1 MNIILRLTKMATRH
15 KWNLILAYA
24 CMLGATTSFL
34 ITPKFIG
41 KAVDKIAASY
51 NDGIIPTSLIIETVI
66 AIVLLMSIRG
76 FLSFWQTSL
85 GENLSHKV
93 AYSLRNKFF
102 NKVQTISFD
111 FHDKWHT
118 GELISRAIS
127 DIENVRMSINMGLM
141 RAPYFIAMFVIVS
154 ILLINLH
161 WMLGIISIAFMP
173 IISFNSINVR
183 LKMRQ
188 LLRKIQITTAE
199 LSTISQENFSGARVV
214 RSFASSKYEQ
224 SKFDSKNQEI
234 FYQTIDAEKL
244 RAKNATFMRFAFT
257 VSIGIVLLMGGRLVI
272 NNELTWGELTQFIIY
287 MQILSMP
294 VTMAAWLVNAYARA
308 VSSGERLFE
317 ILDAKSKLKESTNA
331 LKIEKSNGHII
342 FDNVSF
348 SYDKNISIIKN
359 LNFEIKPGE
368 KIAIIGTPGSG
379 KTTIANLIPRFYDV
393 TDGKI
398 LLDNID
404 IREIN
409 LNSLRKNIGL
419 IQQDIFLFA
428 TTIRE
433 NIAYGKENATI
444 EEVINAAKTAQIHN
458 YIETLDKGYDTII
471 GERGTDL
478 SGGQKQRIGIA
489 RAVILNPSILIMDD
503 TTSSVDT
510 ETESLINDSLK
521 TIMENRTTLIIS
533 NRISTVQKANK
544 IFVIEK
550 GEIIEEGLHQEL
562 LEKNGKYKNIY
573 NLQLKPTE
581 NKATTTINK

>member
-1 MNIILRLTKMATRH
+1 MATRH

-51 NDGIIPTSLIIETVI
+51 NDGIIPTSIIIETVI

-85 GENLSHKV
+85 GENLSHKI

-257 VSIGIVLLMGGRLVI
+257 VSIGIVLLIGGRLVI

-550 GEIIEEGLHQEL
+550 GEIIEEGRHQEL

>member
-1 MNIILRLTKMATRH
+1 MATRH

-85 GENLSHKV
+85 GENLSHKI

-257 VSIGIVLLMGGRLVI
+257 VSIGIVLLIGGRLVI

-471 GERGTDL
+471 CERGTDL

-581 NKATTTINK
+581 HKATTTINK

>member
-1 MNIILRLTKMATRH
+1 MATRH

-85 GENLSHKV
+85 GENLSHKI

-257 VSIGIVLLMGGRLVI
+257 VSIGIVLLIGGRLVI
-272 NNELTWGELTQFIIY
+272 NNELTWGDLTQFIIY

-550 GEIIEEGLHQEL
+550 GEIIEEGRHQEL

>member
-1 MNIILRLTKMATRH
+1 MATRH

-51 NDGIIPTSLIIETVI
+51 NDGIIPTSIIIETVI

-85 GENLSHKV
+85 GENLSHKI

-257 VSIGIVLLMGGRLVI
+257 VSIGIVLLIGGRLVI

-550 GEIIEEGLHQEL
+550 GEIIEEGRHQEL
-562 LEKNGKYKNIY
+562 LEKNGIYKNIY

>member
-1 MNIILRLTKMATRH
+1 
-15 KWNLILAYA
+15 
-24 CMLGATTSFL
+24 
-34 ITPKFIG
+34 
-41 KAVDKIAASY
+41 
-51 NDGIIPTSLIIETVI
+51 
-66 AIVLLMSIRG
+66 
-76 FLSFWQTSL
+76 
-85 GENLSHKV
+85 
-93 AYSLRNKFF
+93 
-102 NKVQTISFD
+102 
-111 FHDKWHT
+111 
-118 GELISRAIS
+118 
-127 DIENVRMSINMGLM
+127 
-141 RAPYFIAMFVIVS
+141 
-154 ILLINLH
+154 
-161 WMLGIISIAFMP
+161 
-173 IISFNSINVR
+173 
-183 LKMRQ
+183 
-188 LLRKIQITTAE
+188 
-199 LSTISQENFSGARVV
+199 
-214 RSFASSKYEQ
+214 
-224 SKFDSKNQEI
+224 
-234 FYQTIDAEKL
+234 
-244 RAKNATFMRFAFT
+244 
-257 VSIGIVLLMGGRLVI
+257 
-272 NNELTWGELTQFIIY
+272 
-287 MQILSMP
+287 MP
-294 VTMAAWLVNAYARA
+294 VTMAAWLVYAYARA

-510 ETESLINDSLK
+510 ETESLIKVFL
-521 TIMENRTTLIIS
+521 
-533 NRISTVQKANK
+533 
-544 IFVIEK
+544 
-550 GEIIEEGLHQEL
+550 
-562 LEKNGKYKNIY
+562 
-573 NLQLKPTE
+573 
-581 NKATTTINK
+581 

>member
-1 MNIILRLTKMATRH
+1 MATRH

-51 NDGIIPTSLIIETVI
+51 NDGIIPTSLIIETII

-85 GENLSHKV
+85 GENLSHKI

-102 NKVQTISFD
+102 NKMQTISFD

-141 RAPYFIAMFVIVS
+141 RAPYFIATFVIVS

-173 IISFNSINVR
+173 IISLNSINVR

-188 LLRKIQITTAE
+188 LIRKIQITTAE

-224 SKFDSKNQEI
+224 SKFDSKNEEI

-257 VSIGIVLLMGGRLVI
+257 VSIGIVLLIGGRLVI

-317 ILDAKSKLKESTNA
+317 ILDSKSKLKESTNA

-342 FDNVSF
+342 FNNVSF
-348 SYDKNISIIKN
+348 SYEKNISIIKN

-444 EEVINAAKTAQIHN
+444 EEVINAAKTAQIHD
-458 YIETLDKGYDTII
+458 YIQTLDEGYDTLI

-478 SGGQKQRIGIA
+478 SGGQRQRIGIA

-544 IFVIEK
+544 IFVIEQ

-562 LEKNGKYKNIY
+562 LEKNGIYKNIY
-573 NLQLKPTE
+573 TLQLKPTE
-581 NKATTTINK
+581 NKPTVTINK

>member
-1 MNIILRLTKMATRH
+1 MNIILRLTKMATCH
-15 KWNLILAYA
+15 KWNLILAYL

-41 KAVDKIAASY
+41 KAVDKISSSY
-51 NDGIIPTSLIIETVI
+51 NEGIIPTSLIIETII

-85 GENLSHKV
+85 GENLSHKI
-93 AYSLRNKFF
+93 AYSLRNMFF

-111 FHDKWHT
+111 FHDRWHT

-141 RAPYFIAMFVIVS
+141 RAPYFLAMFIIVS

-161 WMLGIISIAFMP
+161 WLLGIISIAFMP
-173 IISFNSINVR
+173 IISLNSINVR
-183 LKMRQ
+183 LKMRR
-188 LLRKIQITTAE
+188 LLHKIQKTTAE
-199 LSTISQENFSGARVV
+199 LSTISQENFSGAKVV

-234 FYQTIDAEKL
+234 FYQTVDAEKL

-257 VSIGIVLLMGGRLVI
+257 VSIGIVLLIGGRLVI
-272 NNELTWGELTQFIIY
+272 NEELTWGELTQFIIY

-294 VTMAAWLVNAYARA
+294 VSMAAWLVNAYARA

-317 ILDAKSKLKESTNA
+317 ILDSKSKLKETSNT
-331 LKIEKSNGHII
+331 LKINKSNGHIL
-342 FDNVSF
+342 FKDVSF
-348 SYDKNISIIKN
+348 GYDENNLVLKN
-359 LNFEIKPGE
+359 LNLEIKTGE

-393 TDGKI
+393 TGGKI

-404 IREIN
+404 IKQIN
-409 LNSLRKNIGL
+409 LNSLRRNIGL

-428 TTIRE
+428 TTIKE
-433 NIAYGKENATI
+433 NISYGKEDATM
-444 EEVINAAKTAQIHN
+444 EEVIQAAKTAQIHN
-458 YIETLDKGYDTII
+458 YIQTLDKGYDTIL

-478 SGGQKQRIGIA
+478 SGGQRQRLGIA

-510 ETESLINDSLK
+510 ETETLINQSLES
-521 TIMENRTTLIIS
+521 IMKNRTTLIIS

-544 IFVIEK
+544 IFVLEQ

-562 LEKNGKYKNIY
+562 LEKNGIYKNIY

-581 NKATTTINK
+581 TQSKNTIK

>member
-1 MNIILRLTKMATRH
+1 MATRH

-85 GENLSHKV
+85 GENLSHKI

-257 VSIGIVLLMGGRLVI
+257 VSIGIVLLIGGRLVI

>member
-1 MNIILRLTKMATRH
+1 MATRH

-51 NDGIIPTSLIIETVI
+51 NDGIIPTSLMIETVI

-85 GENLSHKV
+85 GENLSHKI

-257 VSIGIVLLMGGRLVI
+257 VSIGIVLLIGGRLVI

-550 GEIIEEGLHQEL
+550 GEIIEEGRHQEL

>member
-1 MNIILRLTKMATRH
+1 MATRH

-85 GENLSHKV
+85 GENLSHKI

-257 VSIGIVLLMGGRLVI
+257 VSIGIVLLIGGRLVI

-550 GEIIEEGLHQEL
+550 GEIIEEGRHQEL

>member
-1 MNIILRLTKMATRH
+1 
-15 KWNLILAYA
+15 
-24 CMLGATTSFL
+24 
-34 ITPKFIG
+34 
-41 KAVDKIAASY
+41 
-51 NDGIIPTSLIIETVI
+51 
-66 AIVLLMSIRG
+66 
-76 FLSFWQTSL
+76 
-85 GENLSHKV
+85 
-93 AYSLRNKFF
+93 
-102 NKVQTISFD
+102 
-111 FHDKWHT
+111 
-118 GELISRAIS
+118 
-127 DIENVRMSINMGLM
+127 
-141 RAPYFIAMFVIVS
+141 
-154 ILLINLH
+154 
-161 WMLGIISIAFMP
+161 MP

-257 VSIGIVLLMGGRLVI
+257 VSIGIVLLIGGRLVI

-550 GEIIEEGLHQEL
+550 GEIIEEGRHQEL

>member
-1 MNIILRLTKMATRH
+1 MATRH

-85 GENLSHKV
+85 GENLSHKI

-257 VSIGIVLLMGGRLVI
+257 VSIGIVLLIGGRLVI

-317 ILDAKSKLKESTNA
+317 ILDAKSKLKESTNT

-550 GEIIEEGLHQEL
+550 GEIIEEGRHQEL

>member
-1 MNIILRLTKMATRH
+1 MNIILRLTKMAICH

-41 KAVDKIAASY
+41 KAVDKMATSY
-51 NDGIIPTSLIIETVI
+51 NDGTIPSSLIIETVI
-66 AIVLLMSIRG
+66 AIILLMSIRG

-85 GENLSHKV
+85 GENLSHKI

-127 DIENVRMSINMGLM
+127 DIENVRMSINMGLI
-141 RAPYFIAMFVIVS
+141 RAPYFIFMFVVVS

-161 WMLGIISIAFMP
+161 WMLGIISISFMP
-173 IISFNSINVR
+173 IISLNSINVR
-183 LKMRQ
+183 LKMRR
-188 LLRKIQITTAE
+188 LLQKIQKTTAE

-224 SKFDSKNQEI
+224 SKFDSKNEEI
-234 FYQTIDAEKL
+234 FYQTVDAEKL

-257 VSIGIVLLMGGRLVI
+257 ISIGIVLLIGGRLVI

-287 MQILSMP
+287 MQILALP

-308 VSSGERLFE
+308 ISSGERLFE
-317 ILDAKSKLKESTNA
+317 ILDSKSKLKEHNNA
-331 LKIEKSNGHII
+331 LKIKKSNGHIV
-342 FDNVSF
+342 FNNVSF
-348 SYDKNISIIKN
+348 KYEDKTSVIKN
-359 LNFEIKPGE
+359 LSFEIKPGE

-398 LLDNID
+398 LLDNIN
-404 IREIN
+404 IKEID
-409 LNSLRKNIGL
+409 LDSLRRNIGL

-428 TTIRE
+428 TTIKE
-433 NIAYGKENATI
+433 NIAYGKEDASL
-444 EEVINAAKTAQIHN
+444 EEIIQAAKTAQIHN
-458 YIETLDKGYDTII
+458 YIQTLDKGYDTII

-510 ETESLINDSLK
+510 ETESLINKSLK
-521 TIMENRTTLIIS
+521 TIMKDRTTLIIS

-544 IFVIEK
+544 IFVMER
-550 GEIIEEGLHQEL
+550 GEIVEEGIHQEL
-562 LEKNGKYKNIY
+562 LEKDGIYKKIY
-573 NLQLKPTE
+573 SLQLRPTE
-581 NKATTTINK
+581 NQPKVTAQ

>member
-1 MNIILRLTKMATRH
+1 MATRH

-85 GENLSHKV
+85 GENLSHKI

-257 VSIGIVLLMGGRLVI
+257 VSIGIVLLIGGRLVI

-342 FDNVSF
+342 FNNVSF
-348 SYDKNISIIKN
+348 SYEKNISIIKN

-550 GEIIEEGLHQEL
+550 GEIIEEGRHQEL

>member
-1 MNIILRLTKMATRH
+1 
-15 KWNLILAYA
+15 
-24 CMLGATTSFL
+24 
-34 ITPKFIG
+34 
-41 KAVDKIAASY
+41 
-51 NDGIIPTSLIIETVI
+51 
-66 AIVLLMSIRG
+66 
-76 FLSFWQTSL
+76 
-85 GENLSHKV
+85 
-93 AYSLRNKFF
+93 
-102 NKVQTISFD
+102 
-111 FHDKWHT
+111 
-118 GELISRAIS
+118 
-127 DIENVRMSINMGLM
+127 
-141 RAPYFIAMFVIVS
+141 
-154 ILLINLH
+154 
-161 WMLGIISIAFMP
+161 
-173 IISFNSINVR
+173 
-183 LKMRQ
+183 
-188 LLRKIQITTAE
+188 
-199 LSTISQENFSGARVV
+199 
-214 RSFASSKYEQ
+214 
-224 SKFDSKNQEI
+224 
-234 FYQTIDAEKL
+234 
-244 RAKNATFMRFAFT
+244 
-257 VSIGIVLLMGGRLVI
+257 MGGRLVI

-444 EEVINAAKTAQIHN
+444 EEVINAAK
-458 YIETLDKGYDTII
+458 K
-471 GERGTDL
+471 
-478 SGGQKQRIGIA
+478 K
-489 RAVILNPSILIMDD
+489 
-503 TTSSVDT
+503 
-510 ETESLINDSLK
+510 
-521 TIMENRTTLIIS
+521 
-533 NRISTVQKANK
+533 
-544 IFVIEK
+544 
-550 GEIIEEGLHQEL
+550 
-562 LEKNGKYKNIY
+562 
-573 NLQLKPTE
+573 
-581 NKATTTINK
+581 

>member
-1 MNIILRLTKMATRH
+1 MATRH

-85 GENLSHKV
+85 GENLSHKI

-257 VSIGIVLLMGGRLVI
+257 VSIGIVLLIGGRLVI

-550 GEIIEEGLHQEL
+550 GEIIEEGRHQEL
-562 LEKNGKYKNIY
+562 LEKNGIYKNIY

>member
-85 GENLSHKV
+85 GENLSHKI

-257 VSIGIVLLMGGRLVI
+257 VSIGIVLLIGGRLVI

-331 LKIEKSNGHII
+331 LKIEKSNGSIGIITSFAAHATIYSDKQMQYSRDYPGAIVDSLEQLKHIDMAAFCAGAVGSHSPNI
-342 FDNVSF
+342 KGSNGSEKISKLSSELF
-348 SYDKNISIIKN
+348 SLAFENIENIELKNINSI
-359 LNFEIKPGE
+359 
-368 KIAIIGTPGSG
+368 S
-379 KTTIANLIPRFYDV
+379 
-393 TDGKI
+393 
-398 LLDNID
+398 
-404 IREIN
+404 
-409 LNSLRKNIGL
+409 
-419 IQQDIFLFA
+419 
-428 TTIRE
+428 
-433 NIAYGKENATI
+433 
-444 EEVINAAKTAQIHN
+444 
-458 YIETLDKGYDTII
+458 
-471 GERGTDL
+471 
-478 SGGQKQRIGIA
+478 
-489 RAVILNPSILIMDD
+489 SILFDIPLREPHMRI
-503 TTSSVDT
+503 
-510 ETESLINDSLK
+510 TESLRLRPWVFNRLTEESKAYLSLLKIGDIILVGTPCDFSGELVSNIESNAKQNNHNIMVTSFNGGYIGYITNDKWYNLKKYETFTMNWFGPYNGSYFVYLINNL
-521 TIMENRTTLIIS
+521 IELII
-533 NRISTVQKANK
+533 
-544 IFVIEK
+544 
-550 GEIIEEGLHQEL
+550 
-562 LEKNGKYKNIY
+562 
-573 NLQLKPTE
+573 
-581 NKATTTINK
+581 